1 MSGTLYVCATPIG
14 NLSDISERLR
24 KTLEEVDLVA
34 AEDTRHTG
42 KLLEHLGISKPCI
55 SYFTHNRRGHGEV
68 IIRELLDGKNV
79 ALVSDAGTPAIS
91 DPGEELVAM
100 CAAENIRTVPVPG
113 ACAAISA
120 LSVSGLPTGRFVFE
134 GFLPMQ
140 KKGRTDRLEE
150 LKTETRTIIFYE
162 APHKLVRTLEDFV
175 KTFGGERRI
184 TLCRE
189 ITKLF
194 EETVRTTLSEALRK
208 YTEEPPRGEFVLIL
222 EGATCKEE
230 AAWESLS
237 IEEHVA
243 FYEKEGMS
251 RMDAIKK
258 VAKDRDVPKR
268 EIYDTVM
275 R

>member
-24 KTLEEVDLVA
+24 QTLESVDLVA

-42 KLLEHLGISKPCI
+42 NLLKHLGISKPCI
-55 SYFTHNRRGHGEV
+55 SYFAHNRRGHGEV

-100 CAAENIRTVPVPG
+100 CAKENIPTVPVPG

-140 KKGRTDRLEE
+140 KKGRMERLEE
-150 LKTETRTIIFYE
+150 LKNETRTIIFYE
-162 APHKLVRTLEDFV
+162 APHKLVRTLEDLV
-175 KTFGGERRI
+175 KAFGGERRI
-184 TLCRE
+184 SLCRE
-189 ITKLF
+189 MTKVF
-194 EETVRTTLSEALRK
+194 EEIFRTTLSEALQK
-208 YTEEPPRGEFVLIL
+208 YTEEPPRGEFVLVM
-222 EGATCKEE
+222 EGATVCEE
-230 AAWESLS
+230 AAWETLT

-251 RMDAIKK
+251 RMDAVKK
-258 VAKDRDVPKR
+258 VAADRGVAKR